1 MLVILA
7 SISASAN
14 ASTKVFQ
21 KPSMTCY
28 NVLINGDG
36 AYIRS
41 VCYDSQLPVVCYISN
56 DFDISC
62 IKY

>member
-28 NVLINGDG
+28 NVLTNAGTYKVIM
-36 AYIRS
+36 
-41 VCYDSQLPVVCYISN
+41 VCYDSQLPVVCYIN
-56 DFDISC
+56 DKSISC